1 MSDIKLEELVWVKG
15 VDTTGKD
22 KFLRGM
28 VIQHRPCDCG
38 SCEPPINRFLVLI
51 ADEAGMP
58 HVEWHD
64 EDFLMVC

>member
-1 MSDIKLEELVWVKG
+1 MSDIKLEELVWVKWG
-15 VDTTGKD
+15 NHADD
-22 KFLRGM
+22 EAFRRGM
-28 VIQHRPCDCG
+28 VIQHRLCDCG

-64 EDFLMVC
+64 EDFLMV